1 MKRRVFDAALVSS
14 LLYGCESWVGADVT
28 LVVKLYNWALKQML
42 GVRKTTPNAVCHAE
56 SGYPSLPDLVRY
68 KQHKFSRKMW
78 DERRDMEDDL
88 YFAVGRIIGAN
99 TRLGKLVSDMIREDV
114 PDMSELL
121 EKMGA
126 V

>member
-1 MKRRVFDAALVSS
+1 MTQRWYRLFCTAVSHGWVLTS
-14 LLYGCESWVGADVT
+14 HLLSNF
-28 LVVKLYNWALKQML
+28 NWALKQML
-42 GVRKTTPNAVCHAE
+42 GVRKTIPNAVCHAE

-68 KQHKFSRKMW
+68 KQHKFSTKMW
-78 DERRDMEDDL
+78 DVRLDMEDDLL

-99 TRLGKLVSDMIREDV
+99 TRIGKLVSDMIREDV